1 MKEFAVLVQDL
12 RAERRVPLKKMQAF
26 AGKANHIANLLYGR
40 RPFIDE
46 LWAAIY
52 SKSATASGKVWTK
65 QVITTLDWLQL
76 F

>member
-1 MKEFAVLVQDL
+1 MKGFAEMVQGL

-26 AGKANHIANLLYGR
+26 AGKGKHVASLLYGW

-52 SKSATASGKVWTK
+52 LQQGRHGVW
-65 QVITTLDWLQL
+65 
-76 F
+76 